1 MRLLRGS
8 ERDLVVIF
16 LEVLVKSHRIP
27 VQESNLI
34 EVPATMRPPESLQGG
49 TMAQKS
55 VSEVWKDVWPEI
67 RPLFIK
73 YSALLSLALIVINVI
88 VFFALSFESQWAVLV
103 NIFLVIA
110 ILIFSFIRA
119 SWIVVEERHRKY
131 SDEWKAQ
138 EWAWEMAGLA
148 KIRESMTDAERAMY
162 EVQLENQ
169 ELLMEIK
176 NKKHLQTTR
185 LSGLGA

>member
-1 MRLLRGS
+1 
-8 ERDLVVIF
+8 
-16 LEVLVKSHRIP
+16 
-27 VQESNLI
+27 
-34 EVPATMRPPESLQGG
+34 
-49 TMAQKS
+49 MAQKS
-55 VSEVWKDVWPEI
+55 VSEVWKDVWLEI

-119 SWIVVEERHRKY
+119 SRIVADERHRKY

-176 NKKHLQTTR
+176 NKKTPPNNSPQWVRGVTYDI
-185 LSGLGA
+185 GGDN